1 MIEKIKQ
8 ASLKL
13 KSGLKNPKHK
23 EKWQKIAG
31 LLIISLFV
39 AASVFVNQ
47 GAWAKF
53 YRTTAPTTGFSYG
66 YGYGFEA
73 GYGYGYG
80 YGSADYAS
88 DSSVADYGYL
98 MSQRYPSSSV
108 SGITRTGATV
118 TITTTYKA
126 LAKVKYG
133 TTSGSL
139 TNETSYS
146 SSYSTSTSVALSSL
160 SCGTTYYYKAVVKDI
175 GGNEWEE
182 TSEQSFE
189 TLACVSGGGG
199 GGDYSAPVISNIE
212 VTVSSSTA
220 TIAWETNEPSISW
233 IVYGTSTDYGLEV
246 KTTSYVTSHSVTLTD
261 LTPETT
267 YHYQIKS
274 KDSSGNVGNYTDK
287 TFTTLSEEEAEEVG
301 EKKVEGEKPIEEMS
315 IEELR
320 AKIEEITKLINQLK
334 ARLAQLTGAAY
345 EGCTITSFD
354 RNLSQGMSGDDV
366 KCLQIILNSDPDTQ
380 LAETG
385 VGSPGNETNY
395 FGPLTKA
402 AVIKFQEKYADEV
415 LAPWGLTKGTGYV
428 GRTTRAKLN
437 KLLTGSE

>member
-1 MIEKIKQ
+1 MYLYKNMIEKIKQ

-267 YHYQIKS
+267 YHYQ
-274 KDSSGNVGNYTDK
+274 
-287 TFTTLSEEEAEEVG
+287 
-301 EKKVEGEKPIEEMS
+301 
-315 IEELR
+315 
-320 AKIEEITKLINQLK
+320 
-334 ARLAQLTGAAY
+334 
-345 EGCTITSFD
+345 
-354 RNLSQGMSGDDV
+354 
-366 KCLQIILNSDPDTQ
+366 
-380 LAETG
+380 
-385 VGSPGNETNY
+385 
-395 FGPLTKA
+395 
-402 AVIKFQEKYADEV
+402 
-415 LAPWGLTKGTGYV
+415 
-428 GRTTRAKLN
+428 
-437 KLLTGSE
+437 